1 MFKKILTS
9 IPVVIFTLMSPIA
22 PILSFGLNT
31 QKIDANIEK
40 LLTYSW
46 FQQLYSSEHFRHL
59 FFANKNVRKKLS
71 NNFFVMK
78 LISQKKTQD
87 KFYRFL
93 EKENIKNKNL

>member
-1 MFKKILTS
+1 MFKKILIS
-9 IPVVIFTLMSPIA
+9 IPILIFTLVSPVA
-22 PILSFGLNT
+22 PSLSFGLNT
-31 QKIDANIEK
+31 KKIDTNIEK

-46 FQQLYSSEHFRHL
+46 FQELYFSEQFRHL

-87 KFYRFL
+87 KFCRFL
-93 EKENIKNKNL
+93 EKENIKNKE